1 MAPPRT
7 GRAVDWE
14 PGVLCQI
21 EITVNTMPM
30 IMYFNFSIII
40 YAAITL
46 LKHLAEMAL
55 LFAIN
60 SVVDRGTAGPKF
72 INFFMEFN
80 LYYKDN
86 FNTLCPFLNMV
97 AKCFKPP
104 HPPTLPVGQNIC

>member
-21 EITVNTMPM
+21 TVNTMM
-30 IMYFNFSIII
+30 MYFYFNIII

-72 INFFMEFN
+72 ITIFYGIQF
-80 LYYKDN
+80 
-86 FNTLCPFLNMV
+86 
-97 AKCFKPP
+97 
-104 HPPTLPVGQNIC
+104 II

>member
-1 MAPPRT
+1 MAPSRT

-21 EITVNTMPM
+21 TVNTMPM
-30 IMYFNFSIII
+30 IMYFDFNIII
-40 YAAITL
+40 YAALTL

-72 INFFMEFN
+72 ITIFYGIQF
-80 LYYKDN
+80 
-86 FNTLCPFLNMV
+86 
-97 AKCFKPP
+97 
-104 HPPTLPVGQNIC
+104 II